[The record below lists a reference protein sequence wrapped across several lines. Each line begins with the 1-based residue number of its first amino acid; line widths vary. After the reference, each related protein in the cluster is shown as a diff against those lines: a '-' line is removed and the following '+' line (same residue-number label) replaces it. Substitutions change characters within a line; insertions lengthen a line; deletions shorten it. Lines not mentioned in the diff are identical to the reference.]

1 MFALFFAAFGMG
13 IAFCAPPGMVMSES
27 VRRGLKGG
35 FWSTLRLQLG
45 SLIGD
50 ATWAVI
56 GLTGAGLLV
65 QQPVIKA
72 LLMGGG
78 AILLLHLAYGGARDA
93 WRGSAPQLANLPAE
107 ANMPASSPDRQRLA
121 KWRLSP
127 GLDDVVT
134 GALLSLTNPTA
145 VAYWPALG
153 GALEVLGIAHPEPRH
168 YSMFFI
174 GFMIACV
181 VWSFMT
187 SAVIAWGRQLLNPR
201 FFRWINALCALFLAL
216 AAFGIARGA
225 IQAILGVSAS

>member
-1 MFALFFAAFGMG
+1 MFALFLAAFGMG

-65 QQPVIKA
+65 QQAVIKS

-78 AILLLHLAYGGARDA
+78 ALLLLHLAYCGARDA
-93 WRGSAPQLANLPAE
+93 WYGTSPQAVNLSAQANA
-107 ANMPASSPDRQRLA
+107 PASLPSSQKLGS
-121 KWRLSP
+121 WRLSP
-127 GLDDVVT
+127 GADDFVT

-145 VAYWPALG
+145 VAYWLALG

-181 VWSFMT
+181 VWSFLT

-216 AAFGIARGA
+216 AAVGIARGA
-225 IQAILGVSAS
+225 AQAIFGFITS